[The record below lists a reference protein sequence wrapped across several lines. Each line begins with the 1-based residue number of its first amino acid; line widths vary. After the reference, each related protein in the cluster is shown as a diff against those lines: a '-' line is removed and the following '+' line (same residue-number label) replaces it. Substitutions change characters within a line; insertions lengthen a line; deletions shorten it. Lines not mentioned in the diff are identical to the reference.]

1 MNKPPNTNKPPEYFD
16 LVFNI
21 PSGRAFSYLGDEKG
35 EAATGKRAMVPFGG
49 RDCLGYITS
58 QKNSLPPGMTSETI
72 KRIRRVV
79 DKEPVFDGRDLELA
93 KWMAGYYFC
102 GLGQALQAMIP
113 SGKRAVDFSSLAG
126 DEEINASPLAL
137 SEEQQRALDAII
149 EKETPVPSGT
159 APLFYLFGITG
170 SGKTEVFLRAAE
182 AMLKEGKSVI
192 YLVPE
197 ISLTHQTADVIW
209 KRFGNAAATI
219 HSGMSP
225 ATRLSEWMRIRTGQV
240 KIVVG
245 PRSAVFAPVLNLGL
259 IIIDEEHDGS
269 YKSGNTPRYH
279 ARQTAMRR
287 CAAEGARLVMG
298 SATPS
303 AEAWKLMQDGAIK
316 RLDLSRRLSGGQV
329 PEIIPVSLEKTGG
342 CLTRE
347 LKDEIRVTAQMKKQT
362 ILFLNRRGFAYYY
375 HCRSCG
381 YELSCKNCSVS
392 LTWYKSRNKAI
403 CHYCG
408 YSVTPPTVCPQ
419 CGSVEAGFSGF
430 GTEMIEE
437 EVRRTFPDL
446 RIMRIDADTT
456 EKKGS
461 LKKALDLFKA
471 GEIDILLG
479 TQMVAKGLNFPG
491 VRLVGVILAD
501 MGLQLPDFRAAE
513 RTFSLVVQVAGRSGR
528 YFSDG
533 KVVVQTLRPWDPA
546 IVKSC
551 ALDVEGFFETE
562 LNQRQALSFPPYTRL
577 IRFTFRSKDEKRT
590 QAAATALASIAKP
603 LLPPGADALGPA
615 ECPLGIISN
624 QYRRHLIL
632 RGKNMG
638 TLHAAAGAIL
648 AQYEKQKDSRVY
660 LEVDV
665 DPVSL
670 L

>member
-1 MNKPPNTNKPPEYFD
+1 MNKPPVYFD

-21 PSGRAFSYLGDEKG
+21 PTGRAFSYLADEKG
-35 EAATGKRAMVPFGG
+35 EAAAGKRAMVPFGG

-58 QKNSLPPGMTSETI
+58 QRNSPPAGMTSETI

-79 DKEPVFDGRDLELA
+79 DKEPVFDERDLELA

-113 SGKRAVDFSSLAG
+113 SGKRAGDFSSLAG
-126 DEEINASPLAL
+126 DEEIAASPLAL
-137 SEEQQRALDAII
+137 SEEQQRALDSIVKLDAII
-149 EKETPVPSGT
+149 KKETPGA

-225 ATRLSEWMRIRTGQV
+225 AARLSEWMRIRTGQV

-287 CAAEGARLVMG
+287 CASEGARLVMG

-303 AEAWKLMQDGAIK
+303 AEAWKLMKDGAIK

-329 PEIIPVSLEKTGG
+329 PDIIPVSLEKTDG

-347 LKDEIRVTAQMKKQT
+347 LKDEIRITAQMKKQT

-381 YELSCKNCSVS
+381 YELTCKNCSVS

-408 YSVTPPTVCPQ
+408 YSVTPPSACPH

-471 GEIDILLG
+471 GEVDILLG

-513 RTFSLVVQVAGRSGR
+513 RTFALVVQVAGRSGR

-577 IRFTFRSKDEKRT
+577 IRFTFRSRDEKRT
-590 QAAATALASIAKP
+590 LAAAATLASIAAP
-603 LLPPGADALGPA
+603 LLPPDADALGPA

-632 RGKNMG
+632 RGKNMA
-638 TLHAAAGAIL
+638 TLHAAAGAML